1 MTHLRQRLNALN
13 VWQRSWC
20 VLALT
25 WLAACAAI
33 TIYSVPTEE
42 AFRADALA
50 YAADLRS
57 DIAKIDAAN
66 ERCDDKLSSEG
77 LTPTAECLQR
87 VERQMGSTFVDQSA
101 IAQIMTNLETDAH
114 EQAIQARLSAA
125 EKGIA
130 VWIVPSIGL
139 YLLGMGVSWIRRAAG
154 Q

>member
-1 MTHLRQRLNALN
+1 
-13 VWQRSWC
+13 
-20 VLALT
+20 
-25 WLAACAAI
+25 
-33 TIYSVPTEE
+33 
-42 AFRADALA
+42 
-50 YAADLRS
+50 
-57 DIAKIDAAN
+57 
-66 ERCDDKLSSEG
+66 
-77 LTPTAECLQR
+77 
-87 VERQMGSTFVDQSA
+87 MGSTFVDQSA